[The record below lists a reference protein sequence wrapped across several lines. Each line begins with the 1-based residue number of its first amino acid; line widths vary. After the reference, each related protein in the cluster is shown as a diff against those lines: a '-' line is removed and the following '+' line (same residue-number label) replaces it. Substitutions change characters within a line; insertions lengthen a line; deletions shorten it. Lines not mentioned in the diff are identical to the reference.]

1 MGWRFPLAAALGVV
15 TVATGVALGHG
26 LLVGDTAIAGTA
38 DNPAGVGNGSGG
50 TVTAAAGP
58 GATAFAGTG
67 TSTFAIPG
75 ATVGTS
81 VAGTASRTV
90 PATPSGTPA
99 STPAAIVPGLAPYVG
114 TWRVH
119 GAEMTI
125 EPNGTATERIQLGP
139 CRGISVPVR
148 CTATAT
154 LKVDLS
160 PGAPHLLY
168 TGFRYT
174 DDSGATVVPDSL
186 EGLPKV
192 GDGYRVRAFAPGVIE
207 LIPLTEHL
215 RQILGSP
222 YRCNADADQSARQRL
237 CNA

>member
-1 MGWRFPLAAALGVV
+1 MGVRYPLAAALGVLLL
-15 TVATGVALGHG
+15 GGGIALGHG
-26 LLVGDTAIAGTA
+26 RLGDPTPTA
-38 DNPAGVGNGSGG
+38 V
-50 TVTAAAGP
+50 AAAP
-58 GATAFAGTG
+58 AHLAA
-67 TSTFAIPG
+67 
-75 ATVGTS
+75 S
-81 VAGTASRTV
+81 V
-90 PATPSGTPA
+90 TPSGTPA
-99 STPAAIVPGLAPYVG
+99 STPALVIPELAPYVG

-125 EPNGTATERIQLGP
+125 EPDGTATERIELGP

-186 EGLPKV
+186 EGLPRV
-192 GDGYRVRAFAPGVIE
+192 GDGYRVRVFAPGVIE

-215 RQILGSP
+215 REILGSP
-222 YRCNADADQSARQRL
+222 YRCDTTADEYARQRL